1 MFCINR
7 GNSSIVS
14 SCLSDGDDYESV
26 NQLLTGLTN
35 FSFQPV
41 CVDINITN
49 DMDIECEDIFNVSL
63 TSSDPV
69 VTIASGAAQST
80 VTIAMDAADGWSVI
94 YGIFMIVYFD

>member
-1 MFCINR
+1 M
-7 GNSSIVS
+7 
-14 SCLSDGDDYESV
+14 
-26 NQLLTGLTN
+26 NQVLTGFGSGQLE
-35 FSFQPV
+35 
-41 CVDINITN
+41 CVDINIIN

>member
-1 MFCINR
+1 M
-7 GNSSIVS
+7 
-14 SCLSDGDDYESV
+14 
-26 NQLLTGLTN
+26 NQVLTGLTN
-35 FSFQPV
+35 FSFHPV

-80 VTIAMDAADGWSVI
+80 VTIAMDAADGWF
-94 YGIFMIVYFD
+94 IFYKHSTLPAFLISYSNWSESSQL